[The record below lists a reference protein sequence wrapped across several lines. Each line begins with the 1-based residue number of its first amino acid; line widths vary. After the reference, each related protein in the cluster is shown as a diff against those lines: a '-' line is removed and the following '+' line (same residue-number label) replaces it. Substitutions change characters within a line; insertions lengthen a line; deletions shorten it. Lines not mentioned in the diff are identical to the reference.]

1 MYLAIRPKNFNK
13 DFLMI
18 SDKTKNNVIGD
29 GSFYRLYYSDENC
42 SIKGLYLEFSLE
54 CNKVEKYFNKLKCE
68 FDKSK
73 NAKIISF
80 IQLVERSILHIVPDK
95 KHKKAVFRVDEQLQN
110 GFIKIFYDNESKI
123 PEINYP
129 PRLLL
134 KISGIWSNDS
144 EYGITFRFFFI
155 RP

>member
-18 SDKTKNNVIGD
+18 SDKTRNNVIGK
-29 GSFYRLYYSDENC
+29 GSFYRLYYSDENGT
-42 SIKGLYLEFSLE
+42 IKGLFLDFELE
-54 CNKVEKYFNKLKCE
+54 CNKVDKYFNKLKCE
-68 FDKSK
+68 FEKSK
-73 NAKIISF
+73 NAKIIDF
-80 IQLVERSILHIVPDK
+80 ISSIERSILNIVPNK
-95 KHKKAVFRVDEQLQN
+95 KNKRPVFRVNEQLQN

-123 PEINYP
+123 PEINNP

-134 KISGIWSNDS
+134 KISGIWTNDH

-155 RP
+155 RQ

>member
-1 MYLAIRPKNFNK
+1 MYLAICPKNFNK

-18 SDKTKNNVIGD
+18 SDKTKNNVIGE
-29 GSFYRLYYSDENC
+29 GSFYRLYYSGENGTV
-42 SIKGLYLEFSLE
+42 KGLFLDFHLE
-54 CNKVEKYFNKLKCE
+54 CNKVDKYFNKLKCE
-68 FDKSK
+68 FDRSK
-73 NAKIISF
+73 NAKIIDF
-80 IQLVERSILHIVPDK
+80 IQSVERSILNIVPDK
-95 KHKKAVFRVDEQLQN
+95 KNKKPVFRVDEQLQN

-123 PEINYP
+123 PEISHP

-134 KISGIWSNDS
+134 KISGIWTNDR